1 MLFWLKPLTPLFPPF
16 TRTCPTPASLFI
28 VFYYSRRIPRNDH
41 IIGERA
47 TPNASSTNHDVFP
60 NVVPFNIM
68 ELAPRKQ
75 PSPITRGAFSEDQ
88 AAPQDTTH
96 YKVSDEK
103 TSFSALFSMLLNHS
117 IVYIKSGFSHLPNTH
132 SYTFIVFLATDG
144 AEKRL
149 TMHSRLFLPSS

>member
-1 MLFWLKPLTPLFPPF
+1 MITLSGNEPL
-16 TRTCPTPASLFI
+16 PTLPAPTTTF
-28 VFYYSRRIPRNDH
+28 
-41 IIGERA
+41 
-47 TPNASSTNHDVFP
+47 FP

-88 AAPQDTTH
+88 ATPQDTTH